1 MRVVIPESEIDIST
15 SRSGG
20 PGGQHVNKTNTRV
33 TLRWN
38 ILKTAI
44 LDDAQKQRCLSKL
57 RTRINLEGEIVLHV
71 DMLRSQIMNRELAF
85 ERLHELVTQALIIP
99 KKRVKTKP
107 SKASKVRRLEQKKKT
122 GLQKKERLLSSKS
135 YD

>member
-99 KKRVKTKP
+99 KR
-107 SKASKVRRLEQKKKT
+107 E
-122 GLQKKERLLSSKS
+122 
-135 YD
+135 